1 MKDVTKSITKIF
13 EELVEIY
20 NIQTINLEIE
30 TGDYLVKINVQKVH
44 IKVKDSKSPGELV
57 DDGTKGV
64 L

>member
-1 MKDVTKSITKIF
+1 MKDVAKSITKIF
-13 EELVEIY
+13 EELAKISD
-20 NIQTINLEIE
+20 IQVIGIEIE